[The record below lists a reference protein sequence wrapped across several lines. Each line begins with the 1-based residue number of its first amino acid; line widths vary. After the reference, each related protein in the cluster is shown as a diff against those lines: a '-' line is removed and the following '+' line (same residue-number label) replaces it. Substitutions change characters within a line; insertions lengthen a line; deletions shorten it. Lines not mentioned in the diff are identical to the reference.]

1 MNPIKKL
8 VAAISAA
15 FSIFS
20 AYATVFYV
28 TPDGT
33 GSGTSWSDATTL
45 DALSADLSNTK
56 STKVVKGDT
65 IRMKAGT
72 YTMTA
77 RVDIKKPITIEGG
90 YKGEV
95 DDDLT
100 LADVPETVLEGG
112 YKDSASPTEAIWVEH
127 GSGTNYFYRLT
138 FKRFYRRGFFKKGAA
153 SLEMYDCSFLNNSPT
168 IDLSQQE
175 SPTLNGTGGGR
186 GGCFI
191 GSASSSFLV
200 LSNCVFQGNVL
211 TRVLRPKTSA
221 ETRYSAGFG
230 FGANFYNWKKVSLSD
245 CRFID
250 NGIDS
255 SVTNVSDSS
264 SSALYAPIRYGK
276 GAAFYAYNAPIKA
289 VNCKFIGNNYLMASD
304 TSPL

>member
-20 AYATVFYV
+20 AYASVYYV

-33 GSGTSWSDATTL
+33 GAGTSWSDATTL
-45 DALSADLSNTK
+45 AGAYA
-56 STKVVKGDT
+56 KVVARDT

-112 YKDSASPTEAIWVEH
+112 YKDSASPTEAIWVEN

-138 FKRFYRRGFFKKGAA
+138 FKRFYRRGFF
-153 SLEMYDCSFLNNSPT
+153 
-168 IDLSQQE
+168 
-175 SPTLNGTGGGR
+175 
-186 GGCFI
+186 
-191 GSASSSFLV
+191 
-200 LSNCVFQGNVL
+200 
-211 TRVLRPKTSA
+211 
-221 ETRYSAGFG
+221 
-230 FGANFYNWKKVSLSD
+230 
-245 CRFID
+245 
-250 NGIDS
+250 
-255 SVTNVSDSS
+255 
-264 SSALYAPIRYGK
+264 
-276 GAAFYAYNAPIKA
+276 
-289 VNCKFIGNNYLMASD
+289 
-304 TSPL
+304 